1 VAIFN
6 VQAVQPA
13 ALVQAVQS
21 RLVTLRN
28 ALDAATQLQGW
39 ASGVAVTD
47 LEGIGFTA
55 SDAQAL
61 LSAIADANALAQ
73 IYLTGLPPSTYPQ
86 PASAYVYAASQ
97 RAIIG
102 PA

>member
-6 VQAVQPA
+6 VQAVQQGP
-13 ALVQAVQS
+13 LVQAVQS

-28 ALDAATQLQGW
+28 ALDAAVQLQGW
-39 ASGVAVTD
+39 ASAVAVTD

-55 SDAQAL
+55 ADAQAL